1 MLYLKIFFIVNF
13 VVVAKE
19 TIIFKFLR
27 FYGSKPKDL
36 ISYFCFNII
45 VIRGLI
51 SLLIISLKCRW
62 VTENAKSLFLFV

>member
-36 ISYFCFNII
+36 II
-45 VIRGLI
+45 
-51 SLLIISLKCRW
+51 LL
-62 VTENAKSLFLFV
+62 LF

>member
-36 ISYFCFNII
+36 IILLLFKYYRDPWSYFTFN
-45 VIRGLI
+45 
-51 SLLIISLKCRW
+51 
-62 VTENAKSLFLFV
+62 NLFKMPLGY